1 MTRLC
6 SLPEDDCLRPGQVAI
21 EVEVRPGATTILVRG
36 ELDLVT
42 LPVLAEELAMA
53 GQDRPERLVFDLAGT
68 HFMDCGAAR
77 LIAGSGQWLRDGRRP
92 VIRRPGPGVR
102 RVLGLTGLDACCEI
116 EDLTMGNI
124 RTWCFIRVTEQPGAG
139 R

>member
-6 SLPEDDCLRPGQVAI
+6 SLPEDDGLRPGQVAI
-21 EVEVRPGATTILVRG
+21 EVEVRPGATTILIRG

-53 GQDRPERLVFDLAGT
+53 GRDRPERLVFDLAGT
-68 HFMDCGAAR
+68 YFMDCGAAR
-77 LIAGSGQWLRDGRRP
+77 LIAGSGQWLRDGLRP

-124 RTWCFIRVTEQPGAG
+124 RTWCFIRVTEQSGAG

>member
-6 SLPEDDCLRPGQVAI
+6 SLPEDDSLRPGQVAI
-21 EVEVRPGATTILVRG
+21 EVEVRPGATTILIRG

-53 GQDRPERLVFDLAGT
+53 GRDRPERLVFDLAGT
-68 HFMDCGAAR
+68 NFMDCGAAR

-92 VIRRPGPGVR
+92 VIRRPDPGVR

-124 RTWCFIRVTEQPGAG
+124 RTWCFIRVTEQSGAG